1 MPAEPL
7 DLAAALE
14 VARDAAAAGAAVL
27 RPAWHETG
35 RGKARAK
42 APGDLVTEADRKAE
56 ARIVE
61 RIQEAYPAHAIVA
74 EESGL
79 HGDAEA
85 ERYRWIVDPLD
96 GTANFVHRIPAWAV
110 SIALVEDGS
119 PILGVVVDPLRDEW
133 FTAVAGGGAWRD
145 GGDPRDARAIEV
157 SRTTNLDE
165 AILAT
170 GFPFRRPHEID
181 RYMGAFDDLFRRVS
195 DMRRIGSAAID
206 LAYVAAGRVEG
217 FWEIGLKPWDIAA
230 GELIVLEAGGRVSDW
245 RGGME
250 HRTTGWIAAG
260 NPETHDLLLEVLSA
274 YAAEPSLAPIAGK
287 S

>member
-1 MPAEPL
+1 MAAERLEP
-7 DLAAALE
+7 AAALV
-14 VARDAAAAGAAVL
+14 VAREAAAAGAAAL
-27 RPAWHETG
+27 RAAWRETG
-35 RGKARAK
+35 RGSARAK
-42 APGDLVTEADRKAE
+42 APGDLVTEADHQAE

-61 RIQEAYPAHAIVA
+61 RIQDAYPDHAIVA

-79 HGDAEA
+79 HGDGDDV
-85 ERYRWIVDPLD
+85 RYRWIVDPLD

-110 SIALVEDGS
+110 SIALVEVGS
-119 PILGVVVDPLRDEW
+119 PIVGVVVDPLRDEW
-133 FTAVAGGGAWRD
+133 FTAVAGRGATHDR
-145 GGDPRDARAIEV
+145 GDPGDATPIEV
-157 SRTTNLDE
+157 SPSTDLDE

-170 GFPFRRPHEID
+170 GFPFRQPHEID

-250 HRTTGWIAAG
+250 HRSTGWIAAG
-260 NPETHDLLLEVLSA
+260 NPVTHDLLLEVLSA
-274 YAAEPSLAPIAGK
+274 YAAEPSLAPIVGK